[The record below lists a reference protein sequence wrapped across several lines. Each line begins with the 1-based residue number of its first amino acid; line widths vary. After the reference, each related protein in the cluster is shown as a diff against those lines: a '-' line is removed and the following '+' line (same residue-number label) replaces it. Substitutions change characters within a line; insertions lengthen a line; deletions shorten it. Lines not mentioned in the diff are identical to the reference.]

1 MKYRFI
7 SSLFS
12 DILNLKINR
21 IETNHRGF
29 CWATYMVESH
39 KHVVDNTQKA
49 KKGGLWK
56 RNT

>member
-12 DILNLKINR
+12 DILNLNLKINR

-39 KHVVDNTQKA
+39 KHVVDNT
-49 KKGGLWK
+49 
-56 RNT
+56 